1 MFGWFK
7 SKPQPPEQSLDE
19 VKTILESCS
28 TMELLGRMGARCQYF
43 RNRAATGLYTRF
55 APYTLNRVATLD
67 QVVADRLFELLQE
80 NAALKGISVEPTKS
94 GTITIDQTTRS
105 QIEKHCLA
113 SIVYR

>member
-7 SKPQPPEQSLDE
+7 SKPQPPEQSLGE
-19 VKTILESCS
+19 VRTLLESCS

-80 NAALKGISVEPTKS
+80 NAALKGISVETTKS
-94 GTITIDQTTRS
+94 GTITIDHVTRG
-105 QIEKHCLA
+105 QIERYCLA
-113 SIVYR
+113 TMESR